1 MLVKMNKENEFIVSL
16 EISRKWDGSE
26 VANEISNKILNKIK
40 SPKFI
45 LLFTTIHYEKE
56 FKKILSGIKN
66 NFPDTPLIGGTV
78 AGFMTNEG
86 SYTRGVT
93 SLAVDYPNIKI
104 AIGIGHETKKNPEKA
119 AIEFVTMIKDNK
131 IQLDSAEKFLFIL
144 TSGTK
149 VPSLTGTGVK
159 RVYKSKISSLMV
171 SKLLKTSPK
180 ISDKGLG
187 REDKILEI
195 ISKNLPDYKII
206 GGSSIDD
213 NKLEKNYQ
221 FFNDKIFTNSVIGI
235 SIETDLNILMDSQ
248 VAVEK
253 TDLIFDVSTG
263 NEKCIINKIDG
274 KPATETFF
282 KYLKWPSSLM
292 DERLFR
298 RTFFYP
304 LIFEKNGELYPEV
317 IGGIAGNSIICGFD
331 LKSDKLVIGH
341 SSSKILNNVLNKS
354 LNNITNKGTINLSLI
369 IYCSALLEALGID
382 FFKVKKIIEE
392 GHNKSPFLLIATGG
406 EDFSIPHNKF
416 KHSNET
422 INFATFIK

>member
-1 MLVKMNKENEFIVSL
+1 MNDLEFKAAV
-16 EISRKWDGSE
+16 EVSRKWDGDE
-26 VANEISNKILNKIK
+26 VARELSDKIKNKIT

-56 FKKILSGIKN
+56 FEKILKGLKN
-66 NFPDTPLIGGTV
+66 EFPDAPLVGGTV
-78 AGFMTNEG
+78 AGFMNQEG
-86 SYTRGVT
+86 CYTRGVT
-93 SLAVDYPNIKI
+93 VLSIYYPNMHVS
-104 AIGIGHETKKNPEKA
+104 IGIGQETKKNPEQA
-119 AIEFVTMIKDNK
+119 AIEFVRMIKDNK
-131 IQLDSAEKFLFIL
+131 MQSEASEKFLFIL
-144 TSGTK
+144 ASGTK

-159 RVYKSKISSLMV
+159 RVYRSKISSLMV

-195 ISKNLPDYKII
+195 ISQNLPDYKII

-213 NKLEKNYQ
+213 NRLEKNYQ

-235 SIETDLNILMDSQ
+235 SIETDLDILMDSQ

-253 TDLIFDVSTG
+253 TDLIFDISTG
-263 NEKCIINKIDG
+263 DEKCIINKIDG

-282 KYLKWPSSLM
+282 KYLKWPDSLM
-292 DERLFR
+292 DEGLFR

-304 LIFEKNGELYPEV
+304 LVFEKNGELYPEV
-317 IGGIAGNSIICGFD
+317 IGGLAGSSIICGFD
-331 LKSDKLVIGH
+331 LKSDKLFIGQ
-341 SSSKILNNVLNKS
+341 SSSKILNNALNKS
-354 LNNITNKGTINLSLI
+354 LDNITKKGKINFSLI
-369 IYCSALLEALGID
+369 IYCSALLEALGND
-382 FFKVKKIIEE
+382 FFRVNKIIKER
-392 GHNKSPFLLIATGG
+392 HDNSPFLLIATGG
-406 EDFSIPHNKF
+406 EDFSIPYEKF